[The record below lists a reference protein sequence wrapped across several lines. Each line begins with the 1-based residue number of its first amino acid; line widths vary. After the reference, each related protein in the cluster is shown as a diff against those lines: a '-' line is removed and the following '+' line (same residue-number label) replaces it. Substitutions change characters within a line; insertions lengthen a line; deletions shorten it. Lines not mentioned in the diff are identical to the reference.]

1 MTYEKTS
8 IRTRPLK
15 TTPVAGL
22 GGISLFDLYHRYS
35 LPESLILDKE
45 RKPIIRHKGDY
56 TVHPFSSGFL
66 PYPFKLPK
74 DNGRSLGLG
83 LFHDPP
89 TYPVEDGIYL
99 APFGLAYPSN
109 DLEELPLPE
118 SPSQPGVVP
127 ADPSGLLTVELGRNS
142 VATDDGKVFL
152 SQVHGEQRPTL
163 GLWNF
168 YFLAV
173 GEEIKA
179 QFILR
184 L

>member
-1 MTYEKTS
+1 MGTFEKPPMW
-8 IRTRPLK
+8 TRPLE

-45 RKPIIRHKGDY
+45 RKPIIRHKGNY
-56 TVHPFSSGFL
+56 TVHPFSFGFL

-99 APFGLAYPSN
+99 APFGLAYPPN

-127 ADPSGLLTVELGRNS
+127 ADPSGLLT
-142 VATDDGKVFL
+142 
-152 SQVHGEQRPTL
+152 
-163 GLWNF
+163 
-168 YFLAV
+168 
-173 GEEIKA
+173 
-179 QFILR
+179 
-184 L
+184 